1 MTRDLW
7 EAEFERDG
15 RVVLPPRRRAYVVH
29 LLLASFLTFT
39 NGSRTL
45 TAIRDGRDWGL
56 WEYANVILFAVFGS
70 SLIVVVS
77 TLVRR
82 KPVVTIDRRGIAKGD
97 QSVTWNQVGDV
108 ELKMGGAVVLTT
120 DDKPLRIDGKHTDN
134 ASGLAYWLQSLV
146 ERYRIR

>member
-15 RVVLPPRRRAYVVH
+15 RAVLLPRRRAYVVH
-29 LLLASFLTFT
+29 LLLVGFLTFT

-82 KPVVTIDRRGIAKGD
+82 KPVVTIDHRGVAKGD
-97 QSVTWNQVGDV
+97 RSVTWNQVRAV
-108 ELKMGGAVVLTT
+108 EFKTGGGVVLTT
-120 DDKPLRIDGKHTDN
+120 NDKPLRIDAKHTDN
-134 ASGLAYWLQSLV
+134 ASGLAYWLQSLAD
-146 ERYRIR
+146 RYKIK